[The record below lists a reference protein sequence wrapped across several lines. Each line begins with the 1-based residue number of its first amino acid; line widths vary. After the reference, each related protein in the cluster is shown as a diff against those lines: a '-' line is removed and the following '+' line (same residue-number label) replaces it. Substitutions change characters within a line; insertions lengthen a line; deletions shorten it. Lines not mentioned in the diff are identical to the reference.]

1 MSGSNQVISQICCR
15 GNSKSSH
22 VHSFLQAPIGLL
34 LSVVNITR
42 MYLIS
47 CFVRSKLQ
55 RLGFCIPI
63 FMPLLPSGVQI
74 HAGHSSIYDADTE
87 IREECLHQGVNLC
100 TSDASEVVSPVLLC
114 QLTTS
119 EVDVGSMSVVAE
131 PSCQYSVKSCCYVME
146 AKVCH

>member
-100 TSDASEVVSPVLLC
+100 TSVLQQYLLFYYVSSLHQKWMLVVCQQWLNLPANILLN
-114 QLTTS
+114 L
-119 EVDVGSMSVVAE
+119 VA
-131 PSCQYSVKSCCYVME
+131 M
-146 AKVCH
+146 